1 MLTAIVLLLCSC
13 GWGSC
18 AWGADGKP
26 RVAIFPLG
34 GDGAEQLRERA
45 AFSLRSKLDR
55 TGKFDVVDGPRMQEI
70 AAEGASPL
78 SFANKPDDIR
88 ERAKLADAEIALWG
102 EISGGELRMKLL
114 DLRSPDAQVSEI
126 IRPARLATDL
136 RFAVEEVLQEIAG
149 VAAFE
154 HPVEQVVWED
164 ELSTKMWQENA
175 NLVANGDFSKAG
187 AWTGLYRAEMYS
199 VAVAEVNPAPDK
211 VAIVKGAG
219 EGNAMVLNLSR
230 ECAESNGLAAL
241 SDAFAIAPA
250 TRYRLQ
256 FRYKSDGPVLHIF
269 VKGYTQYPSPTGKMM
284 DREIYR
290 RQLPVLPATKGEWV
304 TITDDFNPQH
314 IALPVQSLRVDL
326 YAYLQPGLVMFDDVV
341 VKAVGGQTRTGKDKA
356 IKPGKAASTRPVAAP

>member
-13 GWGSC
+13 
-18 AWGADGKP
+18 ALGAEGKP

-45 AFSLRSKLDR
+45 AFSLRTKLDR

-70 AAEGASPL
+70 TAEDAAPL

-88 ERAKLADAEIALWG
+88 ERAKVAEAEIALWG

-114 DLRSPDAQVSEI
+114 DLRSPDARTSEI
-126 IRPARLATDL
+126 IRPAKLATDL
-136 RFAVEEVLQEIAG
+136 RFAVEEVLQEIVG

-164 ELSTKMWQENA
+164 DLSKTLWQGNA

-187 AWTGLYRAEMYS
+187 AWTGLYRSEMYS
-199 VAVAEVNPAPDK
+199 VAVAEANPAPDK
-211 VAIVKGAG
+211 VAIVKGMG
-219 EGNAMVLNLSR
+219 EGNAMVLNLAR

-241 SDAFAIAPA
+241 SDAFAIVPG

-269 VKGYTQYPSPTGKMM
+269 VKGYTQYPSPTGKMIG
-284 DREIYR
+284 REIYR
-290 RQLPVLPATKGEWV
+290 RQLPVLPATGGQWV

-314 IALPVQSLRVDL
+314 IALPVQNLRVDL

-356 IKPGKAASTRPVAAP
+356 IKAAATRPASAR